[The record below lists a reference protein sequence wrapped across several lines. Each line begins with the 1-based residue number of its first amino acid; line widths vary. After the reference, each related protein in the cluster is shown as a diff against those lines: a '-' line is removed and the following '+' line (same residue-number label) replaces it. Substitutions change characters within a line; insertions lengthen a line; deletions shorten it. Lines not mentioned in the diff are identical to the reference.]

1 MKRIKAILGGGVTSL
16 LLKLMTLP
24 AFAVDESTPGG
35 TGNFANSEIAT
46 GTQNLINDIGTWL
59 IIICGAAGAAS
70 AVYCLIRRGMAD
82 DVDGKM
88 WTKRCI
94 TAVICAVGGALVG
107 GVVKLISS
115 YYGA

>member
-1 MKRIKAILGGGVTSL
+1 MKNR
-16 LLKLMTLP
+16 LKKTMLCCALTAALSRLSVLT
-24 AFAVDESTPGG
+24 AFAEDGG
-35 TGNFANSEIAT
+35 FASSEIAA

-59 IIICGAAGAAS
+59 IIICGAVGAAS

-94 TAVICAVGGALVG
+94 TAVICAVGGTLVG
-107 GVVKLISS
+107 GIIKLISS
-115 YYGA
+115 YYGV